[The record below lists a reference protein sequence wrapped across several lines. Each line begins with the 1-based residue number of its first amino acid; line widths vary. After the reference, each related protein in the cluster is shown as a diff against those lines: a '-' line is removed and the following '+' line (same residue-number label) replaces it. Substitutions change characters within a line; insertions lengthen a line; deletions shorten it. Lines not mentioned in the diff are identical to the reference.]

1 MHPNASLTVREAIR
15 IRPLGIGVLEDAA
28 GASFWNRL
36 DLTLREFCQEAA
48 VDADALLHRFAT
60 LPENIEGQDWAELP
74 LYFLADHLT
83 AEHRAFRSRD
93 LPDVHRLLE
102 GLRLEFPAG
111 HAAIESLLG
120 DFKGFR
126 QEFTWHMQEEEEF
139 LFPKILRT
147 EASLRHP
154 DLYPETYKGSIAMF
168 PAHQLHAPESLF
180 HQLLAGLFVRLRDLA
195 SDPLSRVAAVQALD
209 TLHGYEARLKAHT
222 YLESEVLFPRALA
235 MEATIL
241 RRTG

>member
-15 IRPLGIGVLEDAA
+15 IRPLGIGILEDAA
-28 GASFWNRL
+28 GAAFWNRP
-36 DLTLREFCQEAA
+36 DSTMREFCAEAGLD
-48 VDADALLHRFAT
+48 VDAILHKFAS
-60 LPENIEGQDWAELP
+60 LPENLEGQDWPDLP
-74 LYFLADHLT
+74 LYFLVDHLT

-111 HAAIESLLG
+111 PAAMERLLG
-120 DFKGFR
+120 DFKAFR

-154 DLYPETYKGSIAMF
+154 DLYPEIFKGSIAMV

-180 HQLLAGLFVRLRDLA
+180 HELLAGLFLRLRDLA
-195 SDPLSRVAAVQALD
+195 TDPLSRVTAREVIGSLQ
-209 TLHGYEARLKAHT
+209 GYEARLKAHT
-222 YLESEVLFPRALA
+222 YLESEILFPRALA
-235 MEATIL
+235 MEASIL
-241 RRTG
+241 RRSE